1 MSWQID
7 VAHTQ
12 IQFSVRHMMI
22 SKVRGTF
29 EKFNGTVEFDETNP
43 TATTVSVDI
52 ETASVNT
59 REGQRD
65 GHLRS
70 ADFFN
75 SEQFPLMSFRSK
87 SVERTGDLTARL
99 TGDLTIRGVT
109 REVVLNVEHTGI
121 LKNPWGMTAAGF
133 NASAKI
139 NRKDWGLVWNVALET
154 GGVLVGEEVEI
165 AIEAELVKTPEAQTE
180 AAAA

>member
-7 VAHTQ
+7 LAHTQ

-22 SKVRGTF
+22 SKVRGVF
-29 EKFNGTVEFDETNP
+29 EKFNGAVEFDETNP
-43 TATTVSVDI
+43 TNTTVSVDV
-52 ETASVNT
+52 ETASVST

-87 SVERTGDLTARL
+87 RVERTGDLTARM
-99 TGDLTIRGVT
+99 TGDLTIRDIT
-109 REVVLNVEHTGI
+109 REVVLEVEHTGI
-121 LKNPWGMTAAGF
+121 LKNPWGKHSAGF
-133 NASAKI
+133 SAATKI

-154 GGVLVGEEVEI
+154 GGVLVSEEIEI
-165 AIEAELVKTPEAQTE
+165 GIELELIKIPEAE